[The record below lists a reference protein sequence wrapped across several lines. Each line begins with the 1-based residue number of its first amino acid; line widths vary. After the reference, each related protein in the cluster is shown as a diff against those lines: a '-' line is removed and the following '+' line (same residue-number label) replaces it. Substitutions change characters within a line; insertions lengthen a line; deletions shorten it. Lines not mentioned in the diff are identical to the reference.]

1 MQGAEFEGTVVS
13 HQQLAQTR
21 SIKNAN
27 SLACDMSS
35 CFITEHYYGMM
46 LPGGRILRIKFTAL
60 RACTAVSNLI
70 VLLLLQ
76 VSVLAYG
83 AFVDIGSV
91 TDGLVHVS
99 QMTVSLAPS
108 FDAYQALSALS
119 LPCPWH

>member
-1 MQGAEFEGTVVS
+1 MQRALF
-13 HQQLAQTR
+13 
-21 SIKNAN
+21 
-27 SLACDMSS
+27 S
-35 CFITEHYYGMM
+35 CFITDDYHGMM
-46 LPGGRILRIKFTAL
+46 LPGGLLRINFTAL
-60 RACTAVSNLI
+60 RACTAVGNLT

-108 FDAYQALSALS
+108 FDAYHALSALS